1 MPNNVNFKS
10 KRLKTDKEKH
20 YIMTKWGHSSRIYSN
35 QKYQSTNIILNNPNF
50 SSEIQITIK

>member
-10 KRLKTDKEKH
+10 KIVTTDKAKH

-50 SSEIQITIK
+50 SSEMQITIK